1 MVNLVKP
8 NTDLVPDIKE
18 SLNDMATGVD
28 IHEAYS
34 NLADLVDNRASDIAG
49 TLQTLAELLKPKA

>member
-1 MVNLVKP
+1 MKP

-18 SLNDMATGVD
+18 SLNDVATGVD

-34 NLADLVDNRASDIAG
+34 NLSALVDNRASDIAG